1 MVPRKVQTLVG
12 GQTQATV
19 TIDNVE
25 FNVPIEDAQFKMPSA
40 Q

>member
-1 MVPRKVQTLVG
+1 VG

-19 TIDNVE
+19 SIDKVE
-25 FNVPIEDAQFKMPSA
+25 FNVPIEDTEFKMPSA